1 MTSLIAQEI
10 RLSKRHEEI
19 ISQRLMLLQ
28 QMQNKLEGQNKEKV
42 SQIQAAEVAFE
53 RNRSLLKDIEAAE
66 RSLKTRIHPLLP
78 PEVVSLETLYWAS
91 VEECIPKWEQFL
103 LGKSPYPIV
112 AVNQNEAENQNET
125 ESAVQKEAQR

>member
-78 PEVVSLETLYWAS
+78 PEVVSLEIKLLIWYPSCVISCYSSCLCQLKQIHISFNGSLSKRLLFVYQKLY
-91 VEECIPKWEQFL
+91 L
-103 LGKSPYPIV
+103 L
-112 AVNQNEAENQNET
+112 
-125 ESAVQKEAQR
+125 